1 MTMKPA
7 NDNLSALVKEET
19 YYLERVQQE
28 VQKRIVGQT
37 HLLDSLLIALLSG
50 GHLLLEG
57 VPGLAKTL
65 AVKSLAEVIDVG
77 FRRIQF
83 TPDLLPA
90 DLIGTMVYDQ
100 KTGSFVPRQGPIFS
114 NLLLADEV
122 NRAPAKVQSA
132 LLECMQEKQVTLG
145 THTFHLQEPFM
156 VLATQNPIE
165 QEGTYPLPEAQMDR
179 FLMKIVLA
187 YPTRKEER
195 EIMNRIATMD
205 GIHAQLTGG
214 ESIVLKKV
222 LVPERIQRMRQIAG
236 QIYVDERIKTYILD
250 IVFATRNSSE
260 HKLDLDKL
268 IRFGASPRASI
279 GLLCAAR
286 AHAFMKGRGYVIPDD
301 VKLVAPDI
309 LRHRLLLT
317 YESEAEGVKAEDIV
331 QRILGTVPAP

>member
-1 MTMKPA
+1 MKPPD
-7 NDNLSALVKEET
+7 DNLSALVKEET
-19 YYLERVQQE
+19 YYFERVQQE
-28 VQKRIVGQT
+28 VQKRIVGQA
-37 HLLDSLLIALLSG
+37 HLLDSLLIALLTG

-65 AVKSLAEVIDVG
+65 AVKSLAEAIDVG

-90 DLIGTMVYDQ
+90 DLVGTMVYDQ
-100 KTGSFVPRQGPIFS
+100 KSGSFVPRQGPIFS

-145 THTFHLQEPFM
+145 THTFRLQEPFM

-179 FLMKIVLA
+179 FLMKIVLT

-195 EIMNRIATMD
+195 EVMNRIAASD
-205 GIHAQLTGG
+205 GINAQLSGG
-214 ESIVLKKV
+214 EAITLKKV

-250 IVFATRNSSE
+250 IVFATRSPEE
-260 HKLDLDKL
+260 HRLNLGKL

-286 AHAFMKGRGYVIPDD
+286 AHAFLRGRGYVVPDD
-301 VKLVAPDI
+301 VKRVAPDI

-317 YESEAEGVKAEDIV
+317 YEADAEAVKADDIV

>member
-1 MTMKPA
+1 MMSSVADALTP
-7 NDNLSALVKEET
+7 LVKEET
-19 YYLERVQQE
+19 FYLDRVRQE
-28 VQKRIVGQT
+28 VQKRIVGQNQ
-37 HLLDSLLIALLSG
+37 LLDSLLLGMLTG

-65 AVKSLAEVIDVG
+65 AVRSLAEAITVE
-77 FRRIQF
+77 FKRIQF

-100 KTGSFVPRQGPIFS
+100 KTGEFVARPGPIFS

-145 THTFHLQEPFM
+145 TTTFRLREPFM

-179 FLMKIVLA
+179 FLLKIVLT
-187 YPTRKEER
+187 YPSRKEER
-195 EIMNRIATMD
+195 EIMNRMVSLGTASPD
-205 GIHAQLTGG
+205 AAGIEAV
-214 ESIVLKKV
+214 SLKKV
-222 LVPERIQRMRQIAG
+222 LVPERIHRMRQLTS

-250 IVFATRNSSE
+250 IVFATRNPE
-260 HKLDLDKL
+260 DHHLDLRSL
-268 IRFGASPRASI
+268 IRVGASPRASLGI
-279 GLLCAAR
+279 LAAAR
-286 AHAFMKGRGYVIPDD
+286 ARAFLSGRGFVLPED
-301 VKLVAPDI
+301 VKKIAPDV

-317 YESEAEGVKAEDIV
+317 YEAEAEGMTSDDLTAK
-331 QRILGTVPAP
+331 ILGTIPAP

>member
-1 MTMKPA
+1 MNPEI
-7 NDNLSALVKEET
+7 DNLTPLVKEET
-19 YYLERVQQE
+19 FYLERVQQE
-28 VQKRIVGQT
+28 IQKRIVGQI
-37 HLLDSLLIALLSG
+37 HLQDSLMIALLTG

-90 DLIGTMVYDQ
+90 DLIGTMVFDQ
-100 KTGSFVPRQGPIFS
+100 KSGDFIPRKGPIFS

-145 THTFHLQEPFM
+145 NQTFPLTEPFM

-179 FLMKIVLA
+179 FLMKVNLT
-187 YPTRKEER
+187 YPNRKEER
-195 EIMNRIATMD
+195 EIMNRITASD
-205 GIHAQLTGG
+205 GSGSHLTAG
-214 ESIVLKKV
+214 EGIELKKV
-222 LVPERIQRMRQIAG
+222 LVPERILRMRQIAG
-236 QIYVDERIKTYILD
+236 QIYVDERIKTYVLD
-250 IVFATRNSSE
+250 VVFATRNPE
-260 HKLDLDKL
+260 DYRLDLGRL

-279 GLLCAAR
+279 GIICAAR
-286 AHAFMKGRGYVIPDD
+286 SHAFLKGRGFVIPDD
-301 VKLVAPDI
+301 VKEVATDV
-309 LRHRLLLT
+309 LRHRILLT
-317 YESEAEGVKAEDIV
+317 YEAEAEGIHQRDIV
-331 QRILGTVPAP
+331 ERILNTVPAP

>member
-1 MTMKPA
+1 MTPPA
-7 NDNLSALVKEET
+7 DHLTPLVKEET
-19 YYLERVQQE
+19 FYLERVLQE
-28 VQKRIVGQT
+28 IQKRIVGQT
-37 HLLDSLLIALLSG
+37 HLLDSLMIALLTG

-65 AVKSLAEVIDVG
+65 AIKSLAEAIDVT

-100 KTGSFVPRQGPIFS
+100 RGGDFVPRQGPIFS

-145 THTFHLQEPFM
+145 KQSYQLAEPFL

-179 FLMKIVLA
+179 FLMKILLG
-187 YPTRKEER
+187 YPNRKEER
-195 EIMNRIATMD
+195 EIMNRVSTGD
-205 GIHAQLTGG
+205 GTSPLGTGEG
-214 ESIVLKKV
+214 IPMKKV
-222 LVPERIQRMRQIAG
+222 LVPERLTHMRQVTG

-250 IVFATRNSSE
+250 IVFATRSPE
-260 HKLDLDKL
+260 EYQLDLARL

-279 GLLCAAR
+279 GILCAAR
-286 AHAFMKGRGYVIPDD
+286 AQAFLKGRGFVIPDD
-301 VKLVAPDI
+301 VKKIAPDV
-309 LRHRLLLT
+309 LRHRVLLT
-317 YESEAEGVKAEDIV
+317 YEAEAEGVRAQDIIE
-331 QRILGTVPAP
+331 RILQKVPAP